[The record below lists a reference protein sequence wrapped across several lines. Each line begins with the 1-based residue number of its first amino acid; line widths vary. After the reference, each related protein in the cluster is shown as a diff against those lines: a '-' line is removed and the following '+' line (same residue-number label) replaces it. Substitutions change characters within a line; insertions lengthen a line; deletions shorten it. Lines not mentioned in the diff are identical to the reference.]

1 MTAACSD
8 TVHAMHPQYGYLRQ
22 WLINTYRHWC
32 INTTWQTG
40 VDVITWGTCV
50 HKANEWQE
58 IRERKK
64 RKQEHGAFPSVEGG
78 SLVLHVPWFQHAACL
93 SVGVC
98 IYDQSVGQVHLVV
111 AGEGVFIKL
120 FRKPHPHSSEHD
132 GAPATGGSRISLS
145 PQCNVGIMAHTAPSC
160 HPQQTER
167 HHAWT
172 LCSNVRPTLSVD
184 VSSPFLP

>member
-1 MTAACSD
+1 MLSHE
-8 TVHAMHPQYGYLRQ
+8 VHVFIKQMSGRK
-22 WLINTYRHWC
+22 W
-32 INTTWQTG
+32 
-40 VDVITWGTCV
+40 
-50 HKANEWQE
+50 
-58 IRERKK
+58 ERKK

-145 PQCNVGIMAHTAPSC
+145 PRCNVGIMAHTAPSC
-160 HPQQTER
+160 HPQQRKR
-167 HHAWT
+167 HHACMNFMQHCRTNPVCWCFSLVSLFT
-172 LCSNVRPTLSVD
+172 LDIIRH
-184 VSSPFLP
+184 